1 LGGGAACG
9 IRVNA
14 VGFLPFPDS
23 CNYLGSQC
31 CELHRVV
38 SGWCS
43 DQELAAEVAF
53 EAVDLFEQTRQVGAE
68 GSGGG
73 SQRGVAGRGSEALQ
87 SVPAE

>member
-1 LGGGAACG
+1 
-9 IRVNA
+9 
-14 VGFLPFPDS
+14 
-23 CNYLGSQC
+23 
-31 CELHRVV
+31 VV

-53 EAVDLFEQTRQVGAE
+53 EAVDLFEQTRLAGAE

-87 SVPAE
+87 SVPAEESVSAGPRIGNSAATASAPRKHA